1 MQVQKHRLIMHL
13 LMPRINAVIQS
24 RKNEQMK
31 QVYINDL
38 EESNQTIYSDD
49 NLGSIGAPVMRRDP
63 FEEAGEDIMAVSKK
77 TACEEN
83 KDEYALDNMSNNTES
98 STGLRLKL

>member
-1 MQVQKHRLIMHL
+1 
-13 LMPRINAVIQS
+13 
-24 RKNEQMK
+24 
-31 QVYINDL
+31 
-38 EESNQTIYSDD
+38 
-49 NLGSIGAPVMRRDP
+49 MRRDP
-63 FEEAGEDIMAVSKK
+63 FEEVGEDIMAVSKK